1 MNARFFY
8 AAPIFTNS
16 PKLMVLTD
24 DSVLYSEHR
33 EYEVIN
39 IDRQENVGFE
49 DFNISEFE
57 SEDYPVILEISFT
70 EAREMPLLGQPNW
83 IDRYTAQ
90 KNIEVEM
97 SLQA

>member
-16 PKLMVLTD
+16 PKLLVLTD

-33 EYEVIN
+33 DFEVIN
-39 IDRQENVGFE
+39 VERQTEVSFAN
-49 DFNISEFE
+49 FNISDFE
-57 SEDYPVILEISFT
+57 NEDYPVILEINFA

-83 IDRYTAQ
+83 IDRYTSH
-90 KNIEVEM
+90 KNIDVQM
-97 SLQA
+97 ALQA